1 MKRSIYLIAVIF
13 ALAISEYSQSPR
25 ITAGDLRPLEGKQ
38 WIGELTYLDYQ
49 SKKPTSIKSNVTV
62 SRSSS
67 DKLKWTFTMQY
78 RLEPKADRV
87 DEVVLSED
95 GRTFDSETVTERTKL
110 PDGTLKIVTTKNG
123 KDDDRNATFRHTY
136 LIGRSVFSIKKE
148 VRFDGSDTYFE
159 RNTYRWTR

>member
-1 MKRSIYLIAVIF
+1 MKRSTYLIAVIF

-25 ITAGDLRPLEGKQ
+25 LTAGDLRPLEGKQ

-62 SRSSS
+62 SRRSS

-78 RLEPKADRV
+78 PLEPKADRV

-95 GRTFDSETVTERTKL
+95 GRTFDGETVTESTRS
-110 PDGTLKIVTTKNG
+110 PDGTLRIVTTMAG
-123 KDDDRNATFRHTY
+123 KDDHRDATIRHTY
-136 LIGRSVFSIKKE
+136 LVGPKAFSIKKE
-148 VRFDGSDTYFE
+148 VKFDGSDTYFV